1 MDVHRIGLVVH
12 PSRDLDRALAA
23 IRGWADG
30 HGAGVVQ
37 IPTEGQDRRVAEP
50 GEAASCEVILALG
63 GDGTTL
69 IALAAGAAAGRP
81 VLGVACGSLGAL
93 TACTADWIADSLE
106 RFAAGRWEPR
116 VVPGLEVAEDDQ
128 PVVRAVNDLVLVR
141 AGAGQVTAAVHV
153 DGELFSRFAGDGVVV
168 ATPLGSSAYTLG
180 AGGPVLTPSAQSMVV
195 TPIAVHGGC
204 CPPLVTGSDS
214 TISVRLEPSHAG
226 ARMELDGRV
235 AEEIG
240 PQFPRTFA
248 VHLVPHHATLVTLGS
263 EETMLAGLRRRRI
276 LIDSPR
282 ILARDEREALGVTQ
296 PQRQ

>member
-1 MDVHRIGLVVH
+1 MDVHCIGLVVH
-12 PSRDLDRALAA
+12 PRRDLDRALGS
-23 IRGWADG
+23 IRAWADAR
-30 HGAGVVQ
+30 GARVVQ

-50 GEAASCEVILALG
+50 GAAAECELIVALG

-69 IALAAGAAAGRP
+69 IALAAGAGAGRP

-93 TACTADWIADSLE
+93 TACTADWIADSLD

-116 VVPGLEVAEDDQ
+116 VVPGLEVAEEDA
-128 PVVRAVNDLVLVR
+128 PFVRAVNDLVLVR
-141 AGAGQVTAAVHV
+141 AGAGQVTTSVHT
-153 DGELFSRFAGDGVVV
+153 DGELYSRFAGDGVVV

-180 AGGPVLTPSAQSMVV
+180 AGGPVLAPSAAGLVV

-204 CPPLVTGSDS
+204 CPPLVTGPDS
-214 TISVRLEPSHAG
+214 TVTVRLEPSHAG

-235 AEEIG
+235 AEVIG
-240 PQFPRTFA
+240 PHLPRTFA

-263 EETMLAGLRRRRI
+263 EESMLAGLRRRRI

-282 ILARDEREALGVTQ
+282 ILARDEREALG
-296 PQRQ
+296 